1 MQFSSKSRSFHF
13 VTFFEDSLLSASK
26 LVFQRQVRY
35 ATNKSTRTRLP
46 RATGEDGPIAAV
58 GSGFLEAGDKQCKRR
73 PRMFDFL
80 IVLHKWD
87 TKKMQE
93 VREALTKKLPRRR
106 PEFID
111 MDRKLVHF
119 VNTALLGT
127 DQQIIG
133 FLDAISMAL
142 QRIEPHFQ
150 AIGAE
155 EGTSEEKVEET
166 AEENMPLFGE
176 QNEIF
181 IGHDHSYF

>member
-1 MQFSSKSRSFHF
+1 MDATH
-13 VTFFEDSLLSASK
+13 LA
-26 LVFQRQVRY
+26 FQ
-35 ATNKSTRTRLP
+35 
-46 RATGEDGPIAAV
+46 
-58 GSGFLEAGDKQCKRR
+58 KQCKRR

-80 IVLHKWD
+80 TALHKWD
-87 TKKMQE
+87 SKKMQV
-93 VREALTKKLPRRR
+93 VREALTKKLSRRR

-111 MDRKLVHF
+111 MDRKLLHF
-119 VNTALLGT
+119 VNTALLDT
-127 DQQIIG
+127 DQQIIV

-155 EGTSEEKVEET
+155 EETQEEIVEET
-166 AEENMPLFGE
+166 DEENMPLFEE